1 MKPNL
6 QKLKK
11 VGYDVFKS
19 NIINRSNKNLFKTFS
34 NFCKFYC
41 PSMFSKKYNQ
51 YWNDKKFS
59 KELINLRAKDK
70 KVFAAIYNSFARS
83 SELYN
88 FCYSNNLHK
97 LAANILK
104 IKEKY
109 LGIRDPILRI
119 DVPQDKRNV
128 YGWHQDSAYS
138 QLHKNPKNEIVFWI
152 PLINTNKKNGT
163 LAVKPNSH
171 NILDNVSY
179 LKNAGGKFKMFIE
192 FHEISR
198 LRSSCDV
205 AVRMMYGCCYVTGR
219 QGHV

>member
-19 NIINRSNKNLFKTFS
+19 NISNRSNKNLFKTFS

-119 DVPQDKRNV
+119 DVPQ
-128 YGWHQDSAYS
+128 
-138 QLHKNPKNEIVFWI
+138 
-152 PLINTNKKNGT
+152 
-163 LAVKPNSH
+163 VKPNSH

-179 LKNAGGKFKMFIE
+179 LKNAGGKFKSKQYLIKNKHLKKFKTKSINVKANNVLATYANL
-192 FHEISR
+192 FHKSGDNLSSIVRFTIIVRFYRILTEDFVHYRENKKNIIS
-198 LRSSCDV
+198 LEK
-205 AVRMMYGCCYVTGR
+205 A
-219 QGHV
+219 